1 MLNRRNLTLLAIGIV
16 LLSCCLRGPFTS
28 VGSMAS
34 IVQESTGLSSSST
47 GMLTTIPLLAFAV
60 VSPFVGTLCKK
71 FGAGY
76 VLLGSLLVLVLGT
89 LIRHFGGNSCLYIG
103 TAIVGVGIA
112 VGNVLPPAIIK
123 VYFPNKIGLMTS
135 LYSTCIS
142 LGASIASAI
151 AIPIAVSFGWKAS
164 LFVWLVL
171 IIPTFL
177 VCLPSKNIQL
187 ADESNGSSSHIYR
200 HPLTWWIT
208 LYTGVQSLMFYC
220 FAAWLA
226 SIIQAKGFDSAI
238 AGLLVSAFMLL
249 CIPTSF
255 LTPILAAKMKSQ
267 SFLGAGIG
275 LAYAFGVT
283 FLLLADSVPMM
294 MIAIVCASL
303 ASGGTF
309 SFILSAFGMRTKNGQ
324 DASNLSGIAQ
334 CVGYILAATGP
345 VLFGKLYDTTQ
356 SWTISMFILIGSA
369 LFLAV
374 AGWIIGK
381 DCVIE

>member
-1 MLNRRNLTLLAIGIV
+1 MMNRRNLTLLAIGIV

-28 VGSMAS
+28 VGSMAG

-47 GMLTTIPLLAFAV
+47 GLLTTIPLLAFAA

-76 VLLGSLLVLVLGT
+76 VLLGSLLVLTSGI

-123 VYFPNKIGLMTS
+123 VYFPEKIGLMTS
-135 LYSTCIS
+135 LYGTCIS

-151 AIPIAVSFGWKAS
+151 AIPIATSFGWKAS
-164 LFVWLVL
+164 LLVWIVL

-177 VCLPSKNIQL
+177 VCLPSKDIKL
-187 ADESNGSSSHIYR
+187 ADESSGNSSNLYR

-208 LYTGVQSLMFYC
+208 FYTGVQSLMFYC

-226 SIIQAKGFDSAI
+226 SMIQAKGFDSATS
-238 AGLLVSAFMLL
+238 GLFVSVFMLA
-249 CIPTSF
+249 CIPTTF
-255 LTPILAAKMKSQ
+255 LTPILIAKMKNQ
-267 SFLGAGIG
+267 SVLATGIG
-275 LAYAFGVT
+275 LAYTFGVT
-283 FLLLADSVPMM
+283 LLYMADSVPMM
-294 MIAIVCASL
+294 MVAIVCASL

-309 SFILSAFGMRTKNGQ
+309 SFILSAYGMRTKNGQ

-334 CVGYILAATGP
+334 SVGYILAATGP

-356 SWTISMFILIGSA
+356 NWTIPILILIGSA
-369 LFLAV
+369 LFLAL
-374 AGWIIGK
+374 AGWFIGK
-381 DCVIE
+381 DRVIE

>member
-1 MLNRRNLTLLAIGIV
+1 MNRRNLTLLAIGIV

-28 VGSMAS
+28 VGSMAG
-34 IVQESTGLSSSST
+34 IVQESTGLSASST
-47 GMLTTIPLLAFAV
+47 GMLTTIPLLAFAA

-71 FGAGY
+71 IGAGY
-76 VLLGSLLVLVLGT
+76 VLLGSLLVLILGI

-123 VYFPNKIGLMTS
+123 VYFPEKIGLMTS

-142 LGASIASAI
+142 VGASIASAI
-151 AIPIAVSFGWKAS
+151 SIPIATSFGWKAA
-164 LFVWLVL
+164 LLVWLVL
-171 IIPTFL
+171 IVPTFL

-187 ADESNGSSSHIYR
+187 ADESSSGGNSNLYR

-208 LYTGVQSLMFYC
+208 FYTGVQSLMFYC

-226 SIIQAKGFDSAI
+226 SIIQAKGFDSAT
-238 AGLLVSAFMLL
+238 AGLLVSVFMLL

-267 SFLGAGIG
+267 SVLAAGIG
-275 LAYAFGVT
+275 LAYAFGT
-283 FLLLADSVPMM
+283 ALMLLADSVPMM
-294 MIAIVCASL
+294 MVAIVCASL

-309 SFILSAFGMRTKNGQ
+309 SFILSAYGMRTKNGQ

-356 SWTISMFILIGSA
+356 NWTIPMLILIGSA

-374 AGWIIGK
+374 AGWFIGK
-381 DCVIE
+381 DRTI

>member
-1 MLNRRNLTLLAIGIV
+1 MNRRNLTLLAIGIV

-47 GMLTTIPLLAFAV
+47 GMLTTIPLLAFAA

-76 VLLGSLLVLVLGT
+76 VLLSSLVVLTLGI

-123 VYFPNKIGLMTS
+123 VYFPDKIGLMTS
-135 LYSTCIS
+135 LYGTCIS

-151 AIPIAVSFGWKAS
+151 AIPIATSFGWKAA

-187 ADESNGSSSHIYR
+187 ADESSGSNSNLYR

-208 LYTGVQSLMFYC
+208 FYTGVQSLMFYC

-226 SIIQAKGFDSAI
+226 SMIQAKGFDSAT
-238 AGLLVSAFMLL
+238 AGLFVSVFMLA
-249 CIPTSF
+249 CIPTTF
-255 LTPILAAKMKSQ
+255 LTPILSAKMKSQ
-267 SFLGAGIG
+267 SVLAASIG

-283 FLLLADSVPMM
+283 LLFMADSIPMTM
-294 MIAIVCASL
+294 AAIVCASL

-309 SFILSAFGMRTKNGQ
+309 SFILSAYGMRTKNGQ

-356 SWTISMFILIGSA
+356 NWTIPMLILIGSA
-369 LFLAV
+369 LFLAL
-374 AGWIIGK
+374 AGWFIGK
-381 DCVIE
+381 DRVIE